1 MSQTTNINE
10 FIMTREEKHAT
21 WERMVKQAQE
31 DFVHYKALPDERSA
45 FGRRFRDVRLAECE
59 TILAVDATLRK
70 RSPDVSRETLTMTGG
85 GN

>member
-1 MSQTTNINE
+1 MSTE
-10 FIMTREEKHAT
+10 KERIMTREEKHAT
-21 WERMVKQAQE
+21 WEHMVKQAQK
-31 DFVHYKALPDERSA
+31 DIVYYQALSDEQSA